1 MIILASKSK
10 ARNEMLKNAGL
21 EFTSQPA
28 ELDEEELILQH
39 KKAGKETAE
48 IAQMLAVEKARAI
61 SLQHKDALVIGSDQ
75 ILECEG
81 QLLTKAENKE
91 QALEKLNFLKGKTH
105 RLISA
110 VALCKNGEM
119 IWQDKG
125 EAFLSMLNGDDAF
138 LKRYVQQAGEALTRS
153 VGAYELESIGV
164 QLFEKIEGDYFT
176 ILGMPLLK
184 LLSRLREEGIS
195 I

>member
-1 MIILASKSK
+1 
-10 ARNEMLKNAGL
+10 MLKNAGL

-39 KKAGKETAE
+39 KKAGKKTAE